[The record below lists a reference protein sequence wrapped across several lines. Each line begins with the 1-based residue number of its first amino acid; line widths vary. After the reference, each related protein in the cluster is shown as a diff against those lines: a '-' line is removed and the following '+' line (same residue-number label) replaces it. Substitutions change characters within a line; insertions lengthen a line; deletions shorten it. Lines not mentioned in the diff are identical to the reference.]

1 MSKEEMLGQPPAITR
16 LVGAITDITEN
27 INEKFAAQ
35 VSNVVPFNKS
45 RASSNAVL
53 ISSNHRIAL
62 EKGFGNMSLVQ
73 AVNKKNF
80 YSPLSKQLNALWP
93 KGMPMAFTVIGDHSK
108 CGLTQAVRAT
118 VSSVL
123 NRAAPVNAELAAKI
137 EAICLNIKLSI
148 GKKGANINNDNP
160 LKMDLLVEL
169 EIGGRESKT
178 FCAQTTV
185 YLVTTADERGMENL
199 VQIHPKTREN

>member
-27 INEKFAAQ
+27 INENFAAQ

-45 RASSNAVL
+45 RSSNAVL
-53 ISSNHRIAL
+53 LSSNHRIPL

-80 YSPLSKQLNALWP
+80 YSSLITQLKALCP
-93 KGMPMAFTVIGDHSK
+93 KGIPMAFTVIGDHSK

-123 NRAAPVNAELAAKI
+123 NRAAPVNTELAAKI
-137 EAICLNIKLSI
+137 EAICLNVKLSI
-148 GKKGANINNDNP
+148 GKKGASINNDNP
-160 LKMDLLVEL
+160 LRMDLLVEL
-169 EIGGRESKT
+169 EISGRESKA